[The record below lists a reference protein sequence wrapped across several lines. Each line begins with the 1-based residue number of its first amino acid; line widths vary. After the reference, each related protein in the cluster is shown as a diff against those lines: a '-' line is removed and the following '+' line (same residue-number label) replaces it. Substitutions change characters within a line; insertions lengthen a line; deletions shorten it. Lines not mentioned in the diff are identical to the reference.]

1 MNYNEYV
8 ELCRKAQEKKIV
20 VIESPYAGSTNL
32 ATELNLQYLERCI
45 ADSCARNEA
54 PTASHRIYPG
64 ALDDGS
70 EQERAMGILC
80 GYAFGL
86 RAAQCDEVIVAFYM
100 DRGMSRG
107 MRQALAFWTHEASR
121 NENLKIEF
129 REIEE

>member
-64 ALDDGS
+64 ALDDRV